1 MIDKKA
7 FAAIRKDFEEYDMLR
22 EDLIKVSRQ
31 ILKLSKAAIYD
42 IHRNKIASAEAGLKT
57 AKALIADAEKM
68 VAKDSCLGSVGAYHE
83 GLEEFA
89 EASCYLGFAKEG
101 VLPSSKEIGVD
112 VHVYMPALCDLVGE
126 VVRKAINSCIAGDFQ
141 TALKIKDF
149 VAELYAE
156 LMMFDFPNSPVR
168 RKFDAVKYGLE
179 KLENLVLDLKLK
191 EKLK

>member
-7 FAAIRKDFEEYDMLR
+7 FASMRKDFEDFDSLR
-22 EDLIKVSRQ
+22 ENLIKVSRQ

-42 IHRNKIASAEAGLKT
+42 VHRSKISSAEAGLKS

-68 VAKDSCLGSVGAYHE
+68 VARDSCLGSVGAYGE

-89 EASCYLGFAKEG
+89 EASTYLGFVKDNRLLTAKELG
-101 VLPSSKEIGVD
+101 ID
-112 VHVYMPALCDLVGE
+112 VHIYLPALCDLVGE
-126 VVRKAINSCIAGDFQ
+126 LVRKAINSCIAGDFK
-141 TALKIKDF
+141 TALSIKDF
-149 VAELYAE
+149 VADIYAE

>member
-7 FAAIRKDFEEYDMLR
+7 FAAMRKDFEDFDSLR
-22 EDLIKVSRQ
+22 ESLIKVSRQ

-42 IHRNKIASAEAGLKT
+42 VHRAKIASAEAGLKS

-68 VAKDSCLGSVGAYHE
+68 VCRDACLGSVGAYGE

-89 EASCYLGFAKEG
+89 EASTYLGFVKDNRLLTAKE
-101 VLPSSKEIGVD
+101 LGVD
-112 VHVYMPALCDLVGE
+112 VHTYLPSLCDLVGE
-126 VVRKAINSCIAGDFQ
+126 LVRKAINSCIAGDFK

-149 VAELYAE
+149 VADIYAE